1 MKTRTS
7 KIIIIILSVALAT
20 SIIVGIAINCTHINE
35 IEKLNRKIEQID
47 HPEFTR
53 VTVTNDYWERS
64 ASRNMLYGNIFLSDF
79 SQVDHV
85 EVTYKDI
92 MFNTLTLEDEVETTV
107 ATNEAENRIST
118 SCLHTEDADPYFVVV
133 SVYYLDG
140 RAEDIT
146 VRIAMG

>member
-1 MKTRTS
+1 MKTRINT
-7 KIIIIILSVALAT
+7 IIIIILSVALAT
-20 SIIVGIAINCTHINE
+20 SIIVGIAINRTHINE
-35 IEKLNRKIEQID
+35 IESLNRKIEQID

-79 SQVDHV
+79 SQVDHL

-92 MFNTLTLEDEVETTV
+92 MFNTLEDEVETTV
-107 ATNEAENRIST
+107 TTNEAENRLST
-118 SCLHTEDADPYFVVV
+118 SCLHTEDAEPYFVVV

-140 RAEDIT
+140 RSEDIT